1 VEAGL
6 AGLPVV
12 TTRVDGIVEIVEDGR
27 SGFLVPPRDSHAL
40 AEALQALL
48 GDAVLRERM
57 GKEGRTIALQRFTM
71 ERIASRVAD
80 LYRELLER
88 KVMQQLATSVP
99 DGQILD
105 VGCGYQPYRCLFKTS
120 HYLGLDVSLERRPT
134 VVGDARF
141 LPFKD
146 SVFDGIIC
154 SEVIEHIFDF

>member
-80 LYRELLER
+80 LYCELLER
-88 KVMQQLATSVP
+88 KVKRL
-99 DGQILD
+99 
-105 VGCGYQPYRCLFKTS
+105 
-120 HYLGLDVSLERRPT
+120 
-134 VVGDARF
+134 
-141 LPFKD
+141 
-146 SVFDGIIC
+146 
-154 SEVIEHIFDF
+154 